1 MPFCYSPW
9 TNIDLSPVGVM
20 SPCCKFQTTEYDKT
34 YNIQSDNFDDYVSS
48 NFLKQV
54 KAEFTNGNWPVGC
67 TRCQIEEDNN
77 IDSKRILDYHRWQ
90 DQYKEYDLMSNKFI
104 TASIAFGNT
113 CNLKCIT
120 CNPTSSSRWQK
131 EYKDLYNIEV
141 KHFKFYKKDFI
152 QTFINAAPNITHLDI
167 PGGEPFLSGV
177 DEQKKLLKHYIDNNQ
192 ADSITLHYT
201 TNATIFPDDEWW
213 ELWKHFKEI
222 DLQISLDG
230 INHRYE
236 YIRFPGN
243 WNEVLF
249 NVEKYIKIESN
260 NVRLSVSHT
269 VSSYNIYYLDEFFN
283 WCKQIG
289 LPTPWLGRVHKPA
302 YMRPTVWPEPFKH
315 QLINKLK
322 SSKYPEVQNWA
333 MLINNVDDSEQYDL
347 FCDTLHKH
355 DHYRN
360 TTFVHAFPEIAS
372 WIK

>member
-1 MPFCYSPW
+1 MA
-9 TNIDLSPVGVM
+9 
-20 SPCCKFQTTEYDKT
+20 PCCKFQKHYYNQQFNIKT
-34 YNIQSDNFDDYVSS
+34 HSFDDYFGSKLI
-48 NFLKQV
+48 NNIKQ
-54 KAEFTNGNWPVGC
+54 EFQNNVWPIGC
-67 TRCQIEEDNN
+67 ERCQIEESNS
-77 IDSKRILDYHRWQ
+77 IESKRQLDYTRWK
-90 DQYKEYDLMSNKFI
+90 DHYAAYGFSNSKII

-120 CNPTSSSRWQK
+120 CGPHSSSRWQK
-131 EYKDLYNIEV
+131 EYFDLYGKDIP
-141 KHFKFYKKDFI
+141 HFKFYKENFVKDFI
-152 QTFINAAPNITHLDI
+152 KQAPDIVHLDI

-177 DEQKKLLKHYIDNNQ
+177 DEQKELLKHYIDNNR

-201 TNATIFPDDEWW
+201 TNATIFPDNEWW
-213 ELWKHFKEI
+213 QLWKHFKEI

-230 INHRYE
+230 IDHRYE

-249 NVEKYIKIESN
+249 NVQKYVKIKSN
-260 NVRLSVSHT
+260 NVKLSVSHT
-269 VSSYNIYYLDEFFN
+269 VSAYNIYYLDEFFT

-302 YMRPTVWPEPFKH
+302 HLRPTVWPEPFKH

-322 SSKYPEVQNWA
+322 TSEYSEVQNWA
-333 MLINNVDDSEQYDL
+333 ILINNIDDSDQYDL
-347 FCDTLHKH
+347 FCDKLHKH

-360 TTFVHAFPEIAS
+360 TTFAHVFPEIAS